1 MFSDK
6 CSCLIIAF
14 LCQWSIIFARDT
26 LREKCPYLEFFWCIF
41 SRFLT
46 EYGFTVNLRIHSE
59 CGKIRTRKTPNTDT
73 FHAVIYMHKRICEAI
88 SHRRGYFLTAL
99 KIASCPLCCY
109 GRDPWSLGLKWNV
122 FFRMDEKEKFHRS
135 FICMLL
141 LFARQ
146 YFCLSHHCISFIFH
160 STFSCNFFFYLS
172 FLSRTFT
179 IRRTA
184 RERGGYFFNSPLP
197 LSPAWETLRH

>member
-1 MFSDK
+1 M
-6 CSCLIIAF
+6 
-14 LCQWSIIFARDT
+14 FARDT
-26 LREKCPYLEFFWCIF
+26 LREKCPYWKFFWYIF

-46 EYGFTVNLRIHSE
+46 AYGFTVNLCIHSE
-59 CGKIRTRKTPNTDT
+59 CGKIRTRKTLNMDT

-99 KIASCPLCCY
+99 KITSCPLCCY
-109 GRDPWSLGLKWNV
+109 GRDLWSLGLKWHA
-122 FFRMDEKEKFHRS
+122 FFRMDEKEKFHRI

-146 YFCLSHHCISFIFH
+146 HVCLSHHCILFIFR

-179 IRRTA
+179 IHRTA
-184 RERGGYFFNSPLP
+184 GEGGGYFLNSPLP
-197 LSPAWETLRH
+197 LPPASQILRH